1 MGASNYVNL
10 QPVGYQLLTATSAT
24 SAGLTVPTPSAGQTT
39 ADLALI
45 VAETAAIRWRDDPAT
60 GGSVNATSGNPLP
73 VGTYMEYDGPLSGPI
88 RFAAQ
93 TGTATIHV
101 TYYRAN

>member
-1 MGASNYVNL
+1 MAQANFVNL
-10 QPVGYQLLTATSAT
+10 QPVGYQLTTATSAT
-24 SAGLTVPTPSAGQTT
+24 SAGLTVPTPSTGQTA
-39 ADLALI
+39 ADLAVI
-45 VAETAAIRWRDDPAT
+45 IAETAAVRWRDDPVAN
-60 GGSVNATSGNPLP
+60 GSVNGTSGMPLA
-73 VGTYMEYDGPLSGPI
+73 VGTYMIYDGVLQSL